1 MRKIRTIFTVA
12 MFVGIAGCG
21 SAPTAQPA
29 ETITAP
35 AKTIT
40 ATATVAV
47 TPQAS
52 EVVPQPT
59 EAPRPTSNSTL
70 PTTRPWASAADMH
83 NRLDEWFT
91 FADCNKPAVDINGAV
106 YVECSLPKRPVEGT
120 LLRMET
126 IRADQVEQTAAS
138 LDSNGWL
145 VRASAAGWIV
155 AVNAQDKAALD
166 RAWNA
171 LNK

>member
-1 MRKIRTIFTVA
+1 MLKIRVAFTVA
-12 MFVGIAGCG
+12 LFVGIAGCS
-21 SAPTAQPA
+21 SAPTALPA
-29 ETITAP
+29 KTITVS

-40 ATATVAV
+40 ATATVTV
-47 TPQAS
+47 TQQAS
-52 EVVPQPT
+52 EMVPQATDVLPPT
-59 EAPRPTSNSTL
+59 PTSTL
-70 PTTRPWASAADMH
+70 PTTRSWESAADMR
-83 NRLDEWFT
+83 NRLDQWFT
-91 FADCNKPAVDINGAV
+91 LADCNKPAVDINGAV
-106 YVECSLPKRPVEGT
+106 YVECSLPRRPVEGT

-138 LDSNGWL
+138 LDSTGWL

-171 LNK
+171 LKK